1 MSLSNIALFV
11 CLDDFA
17 KLYEAWE
24 RHRLIPT
31 SQKRQRSGKL
41 CLGEMLFIMV
51 MFHTSGYRCFKLFY
65 LYDVCDRYS
74 ESSKK

>member
-1 MSLSNIALFV
+1 MSLGNTALFV

-31 SQKRQRSGKL
+31 SQQRQRSGKL
-41 CLGEMLFIMV
+41 
-51 MFHTSGYRCFKLFY
+51 
-65 LYDVCDRYS
+65 
-74 ESSKK
+74 